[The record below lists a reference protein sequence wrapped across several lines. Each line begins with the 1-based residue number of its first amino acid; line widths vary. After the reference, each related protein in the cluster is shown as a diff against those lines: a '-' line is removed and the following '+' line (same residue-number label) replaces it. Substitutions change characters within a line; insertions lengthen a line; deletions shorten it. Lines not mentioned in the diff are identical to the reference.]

1 MLSEFETFLSKS
13 GRIPENKI
21 KYYLYWVQRFLK
33 FCTYQSDNINTEQVN
48 QFLDSLEAD
57 KNAADWQVKQAAD
70 AVITYVKQFLKKPLR
85 PTVTKEECIGSGTAN
100 EKPSSSWR
108 YIIDETR
115 NTIRLRHYSLS
126 TEKTYL
132 GWLTRFIAYMKDR
145 EPSVIDGNDIKKYLT
160 RLAVHDRVSASTQ
173 NQAFNALLFL
183 CRHVLHR
190 EIDNLDAV
198 VRAKQRIHLPVVLS
212 KEEVKRLFSSLEGQY
227 LLMAQIMYGCG
238 LRLAECLRLRV
249 QDVDFENDLII
260 VRSGKG
266 DKDRSLM
273 MPETIRKS
281 LEQHLAAVKDIH
293 KQDISIGHGEV
304 SLPHALDKKYPGA
317 PKEWA
322 WQWVFPAQKLSV
334 DPQSGKIMRWHVHP
348 SLIQRAM
355 KEAVGKADLTKMAS
369 CHTLRH
375 SFATHMLEAGH
386 NIRIIQELLGHKHV
400 NTTMIY
406 THVIRKKPF
415 EFMSPLDNL

>member
-48 QFLDSLEAD
+48 QFLDSLDAD
-57 KNAADWQVKQAAD
+57 KNVAGWQVKQAAD
-70 AVITYVKQFLKKPLR
+70 AVITYVEQFLKKSLR
-85 PTVTKEECIGSGTAN
+85 PTVTKEERTGSDTAH
-100 EKPSSSWR
+100 EEPASSWR
-108 YIIDETR
+108 HVIDETR
-115 NTIRLRHYSLS
+115 NMIRLRHYSLS

-160 RLAVHDRVSASTQ
+160 HLAVHNRVSASTQ

-198 VRAKQRIHLPVVLS
+198 VRAKQRIRLPVVLS
-212 KEEVKRLFSSLEGQY
+212 REEVRRLFSRLEGQY

-238 LRLAECLRLRV
+238 FRLSECLRLRV
-249 QDVDFENDLII
+249 QDVDFENNFII

-281 LEQHLAAVKDIH
+281 LEQHLATIKDIH

-317 PKEWA
+317 PKEWV

-355 KEAVGKADLTKMAS
+355 KEAVEKADLTKMAS

-406 THVIRKKPF
+406 THVIRKKPS
-415 EFMSPLDNL
+415 EIASPLDNL

>member
-1 MLSEFETFLSKS
+1 MLSEFEAFLSKS

-57 KNAADWQVKQAAD
+57 ENIADWQVKQAAD
-70 AVITYVKQFLKKPLR
+70 AVITYVEQFLKKPLG
-85 PTVTKEECIGSGTAN
+85 PVAAKEERTCSDTAN

-108 YIIDETR
+108 YVIDETR

-212 KEEVKRLFSSLEGQY
+212 REEVKRLFLRLEGQY
-227 LLMAQIMYGCG
+227 LLMAQIMNGCG
-238 LRLAECLRLRV
+238 FRSFLLRGLDLVNGEWKLVCIAWNLKRL
-249 QDVDFENDLII
+249 
-260 VRSGKG
+260 
-266 DKDRSLM
+266 
-273 MPETIRKS
+273 
-281 LEQHLAAVKDIH
+281 
-293 KQDISIGHGEV
+293 
-304 SLPHALDKKYPGA
+304 
-317 PKEWA
+317 
-322 WQWVFPAQKLSV
+322 
-334 DPQSGKIMRWHVHP
+334 
-348 SLIQRAM
+348 
-355 KEAVGKADLTKMAS
+355 
-369 CHTLRH
+369 HTLR
-375 SFATHMLEAGH
+375 
-386 NIRIIQELLGHKHV
+386 
-400 NTTMIY
+400 
-406 THVIRKKPF
+406 
-415 EFMSPLDNL
+415 

>member
-1 MLSEFETFLSKS
+1 MLGEFEAFLSKS
-13 GRIPENKI
+13 GRISENKI
-21 KYYLYWVQRFLK
+21 KYHLYWVQRFLK
-33 FCTYQSDNINTEQVN
+33 FRTYQSDNINTEQVN
-48 QFLDSLEAD
+48 QFLDSLDAD
-57 KNAADWQVKQAAD
+57 KNVADWQVKQAAD
-70 AVITYVKQFLKKPLR
+70 AVITYVEQFLKKSLR
-85 PTVTKEECIGSGTAN
+85 PTVTKEERTGSDTAN
-100 EKPSSSWR
+100 EKPASSWR
-108 YIIDETR
+108 YVIDEAR
-115 NTIRLRHYSLS
+115 NMIRLRHYSLS

-212 KEEVKRLFSSLEGQY
+212 KEEVKRLFSNLEGRY

-238 LRLAECLRLRV
+238 LRLSECLRLRV
-249 QDVDFENDLII
+249 QDVDFKNDLIM

-281 LEQHLAAVKDIH
+281 LEQHLVAIKDIH

-317 PKEWA
+317 PKEWV

-334 DPQSGKIMRWHVHP
+334 DPRSGKIMRWHVHP

-355 KEAVGKADLTKMAS
+355 KEAVEKADLTKMAS

-386 NIRIIQELLGHKHV
+386 NIRII
-400 NTTMIY
+400 
-406 THVIRKKPF
+406 
-415 EFMSPLDNL
+415 